1 MGAWRG
7 EEFREGRRG
16 LTPPLLALLPS
27 PLLGPRVWA
36 DVAPL
41 LRAQGRVVVTPPA
54 AGATPDAV
62 LAGLLDDLP
71 VDRDLVLV
79 PHSNAGLYVPAVAAV
94 RRVVGCVFV
103 DAALPGTTGQTPT
116 APPALVDHLRP
127 LAGPDGLLPGW
138 THWWAEGDLA
148 PLFPSARVRAEVEAE
163 QARLPLSYLDA
174 TVPTPAWAD
183 LACAYLAFGAT
194 YDAEVAR
201 ARAAGWPVEV
211 LDGRHLHQLV
221 DPTAVAA
228 AILRLQA
235 DTK

>member
-1 MGAWRG
+1 MDTWR
-7 EEFREGRRG
+7 REKFLEGQRR

-36 DVAPL
+36 DVAAG
-41 LRAQGRVVVTPPA
+41 LRDTGREV
-54 AGATPDAV
+54 ATPSARGGTPDEV
-62 LAGLLDDLP
+62 LATLLDGLAA
-71 VDRDLVLV
+71 DRDLVLV

-103 DAALPGTTGQTPT
+103 DAALPSEAGSTPT
-116 APPALVDHLRP
+116 APPALVQHLRT

-138 THWWAEGDLA
+138 TDWWSGADVDA
-148 PLFPSARVRAEVEAE
+148 LFPSAQVRAEVEAE
-163 QARLPLSYLDA
+163 QARLPLSYFDA
-174 TVPTPAWAD
+174 TVPTPRWAD
-183 LACAYLAFGAT
+183 LACAYLAFGTT

-221 DPTAVAA
+221 DPDAVTA
-228 AILRLQA
+228 AILRLQV
-235 DTK
+235 DPK

>member
-1 MGAWRG
+1 MDTWR
-7 EEFREGRRG
+7 REKFLEGQRR

-36 DVAPL
+36 DVAARLRDTGREVATPSARGGTPGEVLASL
-41 LRAQGRVVVTPPA
+41 LGGLPA
-54 AGATPDAV
+54 A
-62 LAGLLDDLP
+62 
-71 VDRDLVLV
+71 RDLILV

-103 DAALPGTTGQTPT
+103 DAALPSEAGSTPT
-116 APPALVDHLRP
+116 APPALVQHLRT

-138 THWWAEGDLA
+138 TDWWSGADVDA
-148 PLFPSARVRAEVEAE
+148 LFPSAQVRAEVEAE
-163 QARLPLSYLDA
+163 QARLPLSYFDA
-174 TVPTPAWAD
+174 TVPTPRWAD

-201 ARAAGWPVEV
+201 ARAARWPVEV

-221 DPTAVAA
+221 DPDAVAA
-228 AILRLQA
+228 AILRLQV
-235 DTK
+235 DPK